1 MPAAITLGLAL
12 GLLLTACG
20 GSGGQEKQAFGPD
33 TCVAPAGARVQD
45 IDPEDSPV
53 KPWQKPA
60 GAKLVVEFET
70 GQLSAN
76 YAGKVT
82 DAAAIWSKSSCLN
95 AVAVETCSSGANCVS
110 VVEDDGR
117 ARNTDGEMDW
127 QGSGDFMES
136 ATITLYTQALGRT
149 TDNGALATIVHE
161 MGHALGLDHRLK
173 KSDVM
178 NSVTG
183 DNTNPVPD
191 AVDFSNLATI
201 YGS

>member
-1 MPAAITLGLAL
+1 M
-12 GLLLTACG
+12 
-20 GSGGQEKQAFGPD
+20 
-33 TCVAPAGARVQD
+33 
-45 IDPEDSPV
+45 
-53 KPWQKPA
+53 
-60 GAKLVVEFET
+60 VEFET
-70 GQLSAN
+70 GQLSAH

-110 VVEDDGR
+110 VVEDETV
-117 ARNTDGEMDW
+117 N
-127 QGSGDFMES
+127 
-136 ATITLYTQALGRT
+136 ATRTGKWIGKGAATTWKAQPSPCTRSRWGRT

-173 KSDVM
+173 RSDVM

-191 AVDFSNLATI
+191 AVDFSNLAAI
-201 YGS
+201 YGSLTASTWADNRRHWGDEMQRTHRNPSFSL